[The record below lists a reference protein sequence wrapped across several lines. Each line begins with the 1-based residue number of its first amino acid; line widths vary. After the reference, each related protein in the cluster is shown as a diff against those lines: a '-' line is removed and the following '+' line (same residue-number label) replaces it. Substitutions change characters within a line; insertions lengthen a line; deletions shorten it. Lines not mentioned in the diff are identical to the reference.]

1 MNLILDRI
9 SKEAMELPVS
19 LRVQLADMSMEG
31 LETEETDDVQSL
43 WAREAVR
50 RRDEIRSGKIQP
62 IPGEQ
67 VLDEARQLAR

>member
-9 SKEAMELPVS
+9 SKEAMEIPVS

-31 LETEETDDVQSL
+31 LETEETDDVLSL

-67 VLDEARQLAR
+67 VLDEVRQLAR